1 MDVEA
6 QAKTLRF
13 RMYVLCSECARL
25 IDLAQDNFPRRPV
38 ERTDLIRH
46 VVEEHAC
53 WLGMLGLHELAGPE

>member
-25 IDLAQDNFPRRPV
+25 IDLAQGNCPQRDV
-38 ERTDLIRH
+38 ERTDLSRH
-46 VVEEHAC
+46 AAEEHAC